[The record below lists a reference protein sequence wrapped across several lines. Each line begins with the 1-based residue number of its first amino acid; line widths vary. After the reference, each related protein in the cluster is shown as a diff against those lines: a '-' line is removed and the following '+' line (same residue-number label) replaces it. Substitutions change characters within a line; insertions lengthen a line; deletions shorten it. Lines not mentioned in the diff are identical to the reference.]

1 MPRPS
6 LRSLVGPGLVLALAV
21 GLAPPSSLLAQ
32 DGAAV
37 DLRREIQESQL
48 RLEAVREERA
58 QLQREI
64 AELRTRVEDVSGE
77 LRNIERQISTSRS
90 VLAEIQFQ
98 VDATTTRVEAV
109 TGDLF
114 RTRQEVRERQAVL
127 NRRLRAIYK
136 RGPLHTIEV
145 LLGADSFSD
154 LLNRYQYLQMIALH
168 DRNLVRAVRSL
179 ETELDH
185 QTREMSESLAELDRL
200 RQFQLGEVAELRQV
214 EAERLRTL
222 DQFRTRA
229 DQTESRADQLE
240 ADEGRLASL
249 VQELD
254 SRPLQGPSLSGG
266 GPGEEGGPT
275 AGTLPWPV
283 DGELMYR
290 FGPDRRPNGTVLHWN
305 GIGIAAPQGTPV
317 RSVLGGVVALAGP
330 FEGYGPTVILNHG
343 DGVYTLYL
351 YLEEVGVVAGREVS
365 AGQVVGTVGG
375 GASHDSP
382 YVEFQ
387 IRAPMGDN
395 VPRAQD
401 PLEWLVPGRTQ

>member
-1 MPRPS
+1 MSRS
-6 LRSLVGPGLVLALAV
+6 TLRLLVIPGLVLAVA
-21 GLAPPSSLLAQ
+21 GGMAPSAPLDAQ
-32 DGAAV
+32 DGTT
-37 DLRREIQESQL
+37 DELRREIQESQL

-64 AELRTRVEDVSGE
+64 AELRSRVADVSGE

-90 VLAEIQFQ
+90 VLAEIEFQ
-98 VDATTTRVEAV
+98 VDATTARVEGV

-114 RTRQEVRERQAVL
+114 RTRQELRERQAVL

-154 LLNRYQYLQMIALH
+154 LLNRYRYLQMVALH
-168 DRNLVRAVRSL
+168 DQNLLRAVRSL
-179 ETELDH
+179 ESELDH

-229 DQTESRADQLE
+229 DQTASRVDQLE
-240 ADEGRLASL
+240 ADEGRLSRL

-254 SRPLQGPSLSGG
+254 SRPGPGLSISGG
-266 GPGEEGGPT
+266 GPGARGEI
-275 AGTLPWPV
+275 AGRTLPWPV
-283 DGELMYR
+283 EGELRYR
-290 FGPDRRPNGTVLHWN
+290 FGPERRPNGTVLRWN
-305 GIGIAAPQGTPV
+305 GIGISAPRGTPV

-351 YLEEVGVVAGREVS
+351 YLEEVGVVAGREVE

-375 GASHDSP
+375 GASHDAP
-382 YVEFQ
+382 YIEFQ
-387 IRAPMGDN
+387 IRAPMEDN
-395 VPRAQD
+395 IPRAQD
-401 PLEWLVPGRTQ
+401 PLEWLVPGGSP

>member
-1 MPRPS
+1 MPRS
-6 LRSLVGPGLVLALAV
+6 SFRSLVGPGLVLTLAV
-21 GLAPPSSLLAQ
+21 GLAPPSSLFAQ

-98 VDATTTRVEAV
+98 VDATTARVEAV
-109 TGDLF
+109 TRDLF

-214 EAERLRTL
+214 EAERL
-222 DQFRTRA
+222 
-229 DQTESRADQLE
+229 
-240 ADEGRLASL
+240 
-249 VQELD
+249 
-254 SRPLQGPSLSGG
+254 
-266 GPGEEGGPT
+266 
-275 AGTLPWPV
+275 
-283 DGELMYR
+283 
-290 FGPDRRPNGTVLHWN
+290 
-305 GIGIAAPQGTPV
+305 
-317 RSVLGGVVALAGP
+317 
-330 FEGYGPTVILNHG
+330 
-343 DGVYTLYL
+343 
-351 YLEEVGVVAGREVS
+351 
-365 AGQVVGTVGG
+365 
-375 GASHDSP
+375 
-382 YVEFQ
+382 
-387 IRAPMGDN
+387 
-395 VPRAQD
+395 
-401 PLEWLVPGRTQ
+401 